1 MSDTLTRMVV
11 FLGPPS
17 APESTFVRDVD
28 DSEMRSRL
36 SGLNLRADVIDEVAD
51 HWDAT
56 RHSPQW
62 SSLLA
67 ALVSFV
73 RRGRGSVDAP
83 LDAWE
88 DLDDHGASGRLLY
101 YYLFALL
108 ADELRELYQSYGVPE
123 DVSDATLEALAR
135 HGETHRLKWGTTG
148 VDAGW
153 WMIPILRGEILQVRS
168 LKFHRVHLGVGP
180 LAPFPWLDDTAMSRL
195 GDGFRTGDLSVGI
208 HIPARTDLSRGAL
221 DVTFARARE
230 VLARVWPTSTRRL
243 ATCQSW
249 MMDERLVDAL
259 GEESNIVGFQRRFEL
274 IAPFEH
280 DVATVVDFVFGASH
294 TDVAALPASSR
305 LQRVIR
311 DVLASG
317 GTWHNRTGWLD
328 FD

>member
-1 MSDTLTRMVV
+1 MTDTLARMDD

-17 APESTFVRDVD
+17 AAELALVRDVD
-28 DSEMRSRL
+28 ATEMTLRLRGLDLRS
-36 SGLNLRADVIDEVAD
+36 DVVEEVAA

-56 RHSPQW
+56 RTSPRW

-67 ALVSFV
+67 AMVSFV
-73 RRGRGSVDAP
+73 RRDRGSVDAP
-83 LDAWE
+83 LVVWD

-108 ADELRELYQSYGVPE
+108 ASELRELHRSCGVPV
-123 DVSDATLEALAR
+123 DVSDATVEALAR

-153 WMIPILRGEILQVRS
+153 WMVPILRGEILQVRS
-168 LKFHRVHLGVGP
+168 LKFHRVHLGVGG
-180 LAPFPWLDDTAMSRL
+180 LAPHPWLDAAAMSQR
-195 GDGFRTGDLSVGI
+195 GEGFRVGDLSVGI
-208 HIPARTDLSRGAL
+208 HIPARTDLSPGAL
-221 DVTFARARE
+221 DATFIRARE
-230 VLARVWPTSTRRL
+230 VLSRVWPTSTRRL

-249 MMDERLVDAL
+249 MMDERLVESL

-274 IAPFEH
+274 IAPFED
-280 DVATVVDFVFGASH
+280 DVATVVDFVFGSKSSDA
-294 TDVAALPASSR
+294 AALPATSR

-311 DVLASG
+311 DALATG
-317 GTWHNRTGWLD
+317 GAWHNRTGWLD